1 MSLEGIK
8 SMSVFTAYITQM
20 YSCQY
25 IEGNEK
31 MTIFFAHIHSNLLCM
46 PLSFRGIKKS
56 RSKRPLSEIDHRKIY
71 RLFDPKNEDSLLEVI
86 ILLEKR
92 KSALWQGSRI
102 SYSVCDR
109 FVHPTLE
116 VHWYSGGN
124 LYPAISI
131 SKFSRPFY
139 RFQKNLQFNA

>member
-1 MSLEGIK
+1 MIVGNRTYMSLEGIK

-92 KSALWQGSRI
+92 KSAL
-102 SYSVCDR
+102 
-109 FVHPTLE
+109 
-116 VHWYSGGN
+116 
-124 LYPAISI
+124 
-131 SKFSRPFY
+131 
-139 RFQKNLQFNA
+139 